1 LDAVCASNRANFV
14 VGATM
19 DAATPG
25 GRVRSGPVA
34 GVTRED
40 FDWASEPASRATTV
54 RFRWW
59 LARFLG
65 SLSDSRRAVVAM
77 ALLAPLTFLAI
88 FLIVVTVS

>member
-1 LDAVCASNRANFV
+1 
-14 VGATM
+14 
-19 DAATPG
+19 
-25 GRVRSGPVA
+25 VA

-40 FDWASEPASRATTV
+40 FDWAAEPASHATTV

-59 LARFLG
+59 LARVLG

-88 FLIVVTVS
+88 FLIVVAVS